1 MLDGMSRIASVFARA
16 NHTALIPYITAG
28 YPTIETT
35 LKIVPLLTSSGCDI
49 IELGIPFSDPL
60 ADGATIQRAAY
71 EALRQGVTPN
81 VCFELARELRQR
93 VEIPLVFMTY
103 YNPVL
108 KFGLEQFC
116 SKCAEAGIDG
126 LIIPD
131 LPPEEGEELEKS
143 AKEYGLGFVYLLSP
157 ASTVERINLVAS
169 RSSGFIYL
177 VSLTGV
183 TGSREKLPEELESFV
198 ARVRKSTEKPL
209 CVGFGVSTPE
219 QALRVARVA
228 DGVIVGSRIIQL
240 LGEDVAKPDKS
251 GNYKNTCSFIKCLKE
266 TLLQKEV
273 TM

>member
-1 MLDGMSRIASVFARA
+1 LSHIASIFAQA
-16 NHTALIPYITAG
+16 KHTALIPYITIG

-35 LKIVPLLTSSGCDI
+35 LKVVPLFASTGCDI

-60 ADGATIQRAAY
+60 ADGATIQRASY
-71 EALRQGVTPN
+71 EALKQGVTPR
-81 VCFELARELRQR
+81 VCFEVAQELRRR

-116 SKCAEAGIDG
+116 SKCAEVGIDG

-131 LPPEEGEELEKS
+131 LPPEEGKELEKS
-143 AKEYGLGFVYLLSP
+143 TKRHGLDLIYLLSP
-157 ASTVERINLVAS
+157 ASTEERINLVAS

-183 TGSREKLPEELESFV
+183 TGARDKLPEELESFV
-198 ARVRKSTEKPL
+198 ASVRKRTEKPL
-209 CVGFGVSTPE
+209 CVGFGISTPE
-219 QALRVARVA
+219 QARRVARVA

-240 LGEDVAKPDKS
+240 LDEDKS
-251 GNYKNTCSFIKCLKE
+251 LRNAQSFVKSLRE
-266 TLLQKEV
+266 ALL
-273 TM
+273 